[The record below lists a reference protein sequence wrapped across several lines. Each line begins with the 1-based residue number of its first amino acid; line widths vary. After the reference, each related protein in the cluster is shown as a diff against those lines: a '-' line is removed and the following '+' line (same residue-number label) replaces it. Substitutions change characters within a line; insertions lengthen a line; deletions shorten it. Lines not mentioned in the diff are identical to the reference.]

1 MLFLLL
7 GYHLRVEIL
16 IGAGQLA
23 RKFFTTINITVCIR
37 ILNSLT
43 FAMLE
48 AQLELIS
55 DVIIAW
61 VNSGG
66 GYGGSVNMWSWA

>member
-37 ILNSLT
+37 ILN
-43 FAMLE
+43 
-48 AQLELIS
+48 
-55 DVIIAW
+55 
-61 VNSGG
+61 NSYICNARGTAG
-66 GYGGSVNMWSWA
+66 INK